1 MTRINSAISV
11 RCLTDEHLLAEHREI
26 KRLPDCFV
34 KSYISGALKRIP
46 NKFCLGTGHVTF
58 FLNKAQFTLD
68 RYKQIHEECIRRGFN
83 VPDYSENWK
92 QVIMKDYWKSYEP
105 TKEEQELLINRI
117 TERIRGSSKTFFH
130 YEGKA
135 ITKVEAIEILTNK
148 SIMSKTLTEAMP
160 EIEEIAKE
168 LGIKVNNYK
177 VLEEYRRRHPEEFK
191 EKEDNN
197 GKEI

>member
-1 MTRINSAISV
+1 M
-11 RCLTDEHLLAEHREI
+11 
-26 KRLPDCFV
+26 
-34 KSYISGALKRIP
+34 YALKRIP

-148 SIMSKTLTEAMP
+148 SL
-160 EIEEIAKE
+160 
-168 LGIKVNNYK
+168 
-177 VLEEYRRRHPEEFK
+177 
-191 EKEDNN
+191 
-197 GKEI
+197 

>member
-117 TERIRGSSKTFFH
+117 TERIRGSSKTFLH

-148 SIMSKTLTEAMP
+148 SL
-160 EIEEIAKE
+160 
-168 LGIKVNNYK
+168 
-177 VLEEYRRRHPEEFK
+177 
-191 EKEDNN
+191 
-197 GKEI
+197 

>member
-92 QVIMKDYWKSYEP
+92 QVIMKR
-105 TKEEQELLINRI
+105 LLEVLRA
-117 TERIRGSSKTFFH
+117 
-130 YEGKA
+130 YEGRTGA
-135 ITKVEAIEILTNK
+135 TYK
-148 SIMSKTLTEAMP
+148 SH
-160 EIEEIAKE
+160 
-168 LGIKVNNYK
+168 
-177 VLEEYRRRHPEEFK
+177 YRANTRQ
-191 EKEDNN
+191 
-197 GKEI
+197 

>member
-11 RCLTDEHLLAEHREI
+11 RRLTDEHLLAEHREI
-26 KRLPDCFV
+26 KRLPACFV
-34 KSYISGALKRIP
+34 KSYTSGALKRIP
-46 NKFCLGTGHVTF
+46 KKFCLGTGHVTF
-58 FLNKAQFTLD
+58 FLDKAQFTLD

-135 ITKVEAIEILTNK
+135 INKGEAIEILTDK
-148 SIMSKTLTEAMP
+148 SL
-160 EIEEIAKE
+160 
-168 LGIKVNNYK
+168 
-177 VLEEYRRRHPEEFK
+177 
-191 EKEDNN
+191 
-197 GKEI
+197 